1 MKRLKMKL
9 PRVKSSVVMLVIF
22 WVFVVTLYWFQI
34 LMTTHFPQYSGQAYT
49 MSHAMLM
56 CGTLY
61 LVLKLL
67 FWDIK
72 ITDILK
78 QNPIAYAIFAF
89 SFAWLIAR
97 AML

>member
-1 MKRLKMKL
+1 MKKL
-9 PRVKSSVVMLVIF
+9 PRIKSSVIMLMMFWIF
-22 WVFVVTLYWFQI
+22 VFVLYWFQI
-34 LMTTHFPQYSGQAYT
+34 LMTIHFEQWAGQAYT
-49 MSHAMLM
+49 MSHAMFM

-72 ITDILK
+72 ITDILQK
-78 QNPIAYAIFAF
+78 NPIAYAIFAF
-89 SFAWLIAR
+89 CFAYLIGR

>member
-1 MKRLKMKL
+1 MKI
-9 PRVKSSVVMLVIF
+9 PRIKNSVIMLALF
-22 WVFVVTLYWFQI
+22 WLFVFVLYWFQV
-34 LMTTHFPQYSGQAYT
+34 LLTLHFPQWSGQAYT
-49 MSHAMLM
+49 MSHAMFM

-78 QNPIAYAIFAF
+78 QNPIAYAVFAF
-89 SFAWLIAR
+89 CFAYLIGQ

>member
-1 MKRLKMKL
+1 MKRLKFKL
-9 PRVKSSVVMLVIF
+9 PRIKRSAMMLVVF
-22 WVFVVTLYWFQI
+22 WLFVMVLYGFQI
-34 LMTTHFPQYSGQAYT
+34 LMTEYLPQYSGQAYT

-56 CGTLY
+56 CGVLY

-78 QNPIAYAIFAF
+78 ENPLAYAIFAF
-89 SFAWLIAR
+89 SFAYLIAR